1 MCWCTFDVGAVLV
14 LLVLITIEFTLDR
27 ARIASLIVLVVIRST
42 QTRLDG
48 DPLGRGER
56 LIVIL
61 WSY

>member
-1 MCWCTFDVGAVLV
+1 MCWCTFDVGVVLV

-27 ARIASLIVLVVIRST
+27 ARIASRIVLVVIRST
-42 QTRLDG
+42 QKRLDG

>member
-27 ARIASLIVLVVIRST
+27 ARIASRIVLVVIRST
-42 QTRLDG
+42 QKRLDG